1 MIYASLVSVDASVE
15 TFCRDWVQFV
25 FISLNHSPYESRVYF
40 SPKVTK
46 SRVDQSLQTLLDKS
60 TKTCPSCGENNSG
73 FVGDLDNDGHRHG
86 YGIYRSKNG
95 NFYRGEWKKGKKD
108 GFGIAFYGANVY
120 MGHWKNNMR
129 HGHGV
134 MKIENGDVFE
144 GDWNCHAKK
153 GIGAYHYNDGEVDI
167 SLYENDKRIGT
178 SLRWSSDRQKVYEL
192 NDQNQVERRI
202 HLDEASD
209 ILSNLGIYFNR
220 D

>member
-1 MIYASLVSVDASVE
+1 
-15 TFCRDWVQFV
+15 
-25 FISLNHSPYESRVYF
+25 
-40 SPKVTK
+40 
-46 SRVDQSLQTLLDKS
+46 
-60 TKTCPSCGENNSG
+60 
-73 FVGDLDNDGHRHG
+73 
-86 YGIYRSKNG
+86 
-95 NFYRGEWKKGKKD
+95 
-108 GFGIAFYGANVY
+108 
-120 MGHWKNNMR
+120 
-129 HGHGV
+129 